1 MFKIVSSSDC
11 NNITQLVPYFACK
24 KLNDQDFDVDKYFLK
39 YSVFQYSSKDLV
51 KEKYKEFIDNW

>member
-1 MFKIVSSSDC
+1 MFNVISSFDC

-24 KLNDQDFDVDKYFLK
+24 KINNQNFDVDKYFLK

-51 KEKYKEFIDNW
+51 KNNYKKFIEKW